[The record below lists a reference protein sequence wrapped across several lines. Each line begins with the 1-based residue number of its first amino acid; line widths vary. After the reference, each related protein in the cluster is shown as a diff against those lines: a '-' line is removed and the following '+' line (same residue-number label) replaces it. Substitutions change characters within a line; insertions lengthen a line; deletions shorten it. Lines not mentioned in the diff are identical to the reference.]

1 MLDVKENESTKII
14 KRGKI
19 KKIEKHV
26 NEIETLGEEI
36 QDLRAKMQELMIEDD
51 KELDEVKAWTNQL
64 ESDLGRFDQHLEK

>member
-26 NEIETLGEEI
+26 NKIETLSGRDSRPESKNA
-36 QDLRAKMQELMIEDD
+36 RAND
-51 KELDEVKAWTNQL
+51 W
-64 ESDLGRFDQHLEK
+64 GW